1 MVKTKV
7 FVGNLSFKVTDT
19 ELSTQF
25 AAAGTVV
32 SANII
37 TRGPRSLGYG
47 FVEMQSDEEAQKAIE
62 TLNKKEIEGRE
73 INVELAKIRE
83 DGEQAPEKRPK
94 APRKRTRKPRGPKS
108 DGEEGETKEGET
120 KEGEKKEAPKK
131 AAPKKEAADG
141 EGESAPRRRRKPRR
155 AKKPAAAKEEAEP
168 AKGEAE
174 PAADKP
180 KRVRKRKPRVAS
192 DVERT
197 PSKTTLFVANLPFAL
212 TDETFGDI
220 LKESNLAFKQAHVV
234 KKYNGRSK
242 GYGFIEFNA
251 EEDQLKALEALNK
264 KEVETRELSVKI
276 AFTELKVP
284 EVEKSEGK
292 EETKTEKKE
301 GEPEKKE
308 TAPITPVVT
317 PVDAEATPA
326 ADQK

>member
-1 MVKTKV
+1 MVRTKV

-25 AAAGTVV
+25 AAAGNVV

-94 APRKRTRKPRGPKS
+94 APRKRNRKPRGPKKS
-108 DGEEGETKEGET
+108 DGEEGET

-131 AAPKKEAADG
+131 AAPKKEAADN

-155 AKKPAAAKEEAEP
+155 PRKPAAAKEEAEP
-168 AKGEAE
+168 AKGETEAK
-174 PAADKP
+174 AAKP

-197 PSKTTLFVANLPFAL
+197 PSKTTLFVANLPFVL
-212 TDETFGDI
+212 TDETFGNV
-220 LKESNLAFKQAHVV
+220 LKESDLAFKQAHVV

-264 KEVETRELSVKI
+264 KIVETRELSVKI

-308 TAPITPVVT
+308 TAPVTPVVT
-317 PVDAEATPA
+317 PVATEATPA